1 MTKKHTLIVAM
12 LLASFAIPAFAQS
25 AAEDNFIK
33 KRFSAARDAARK
45 SSAIEDIGILGWSQ
59 FMLDDYGA
67 AGQSFRKLESQ
78 WSSDFDAIFGQAW
91 VAIKTGRYA
100 DAEKFLDR
108 TEGRAAGWQAYMI
121 LDAKAWLA
129 MKKGD
134 LAAAEKYFVEESRSQ
149 SGSGKPDAHVGLGWL
164 WLNRGEL
171 NKAKTAFETGISLDD
186 KCFFCRDGLARIA
199 LMKNDAKEALNQTLA
214 GIAVT
219 ADNNGL
225 NFLLPVV
232 LAANNDAA
240 LSVRTYQNLLQK
252 NPRSAVYRV
261 GLGYSRLAAGNVDDA
276 RNEFQTVL
284 KAEPGN
290 VSAQGGLAA
299 LQIYKTGIVKDGWAA
314 YYKGDLDEA
323 LKQFETRKA
332 EAAAKKNPSAE
343 DGLGWTLLAQG
354 KPAEARNA
362 FRAAIAL
369 DPEFFYS
376 ANGRIAAER
385 AMLGTYQQAWGL
397 LDLGRHDEATALFT
411 KAKSDTPADLQW
423 LIDDG
428 LAWVAY
434 YRKQYDVA
442 EKAFSAILSVN
453 KDAYLSEMGL
463 GWVALEKK
471 DYSAANRRITQSLLK
486 NPYQALTAYTV
497 PAQKLVDAGQFK
509 DARELLTQGERV
521 YPYSAD
527 IQYLMGRAKAGL
539 NDDAGA
545 GGNMT
550 VAAQLAPL
558 YIDPAF
564 DKVKLGVNARQGAL
578 LALAWGLYYAGDPAA
593 AVKRFEQYAAAGG
606 NDVGAVTGRGWSL
619 LAQKK
624 LPEATAAFRSAQQ
637 KGAGADAEAGLGW
650 TSLNGEKLADAEKS
664 FKAALKATPF
674 HASAQ
679 SGLAALQ
686 YRKTTL
692 VKDGWESYYKGDYSK
707 ALAAFDS
714 RRDEASRAGNPAA
727 EDGRGWT
734 LLARGEVKAALAAFD
749 AALKIDANYF
759 ASQSGR
765 IAAGRTDLV
774 HYQRAW
780 ASLDAGKYAE
790 ARTAFT
796 TARAE
801 TTPEFAWLVEDG
813 LAWTSFY
820 EKDIDGAD
828 KAFAAV
834 VAKTPGA
841 YLSQKGLGYVAVER
855 KQFPAALKFLT
866 TSYSR
871 APYQGI
877 AAYTVPAAKM
887 IEQSA
892 MSEAKDVLALG
903 AMAYP
908 YSADIQ
914 YLTARALAG
923 LQDGKG
929 AAKAAAAAAALA
941 PVAIDPAFDKL
952 QLPPA
957 ASREGL
963 ANLGWGLYFAGDNAK
978 AIKRFD
984 QALQAGATDPNVSRG
999 KAFALFRQA
1008 KYAEALPLLEA
1019 AAKLE
1024 PKTLLPVVE
1033 TVPIPGT
1040 SQSWTL
1046 EYSAATTLA
1055 WTFYRM
1061 GDAARADKM
1070 FEDALNANPLS
1081 IDALTGR
1088 GYARLALKDKSGANR
1103 YFEQALQI
1111 SPAYPD
1117 ARRGLEAA
1125 GKT

>member
-1 MTKKHTLIVAM
+1 MTKKNQLIVAA
-12 LLASFAIPAFAQS
+12 LLAAFVLPALAQS
-25 AAEDNFIK
+25 PAEDNFVK
-33 KRFSAARDAARK
+33 KRFSAARDSARR

-67 AGQSFRKLESQ
+67 AEQSFRRLESQ
-78 WSSDFDAIFGQAW
+78 WPSDFDAIFGQAW
-91 VAIKTGRYA
+91 VAIKAGRYA
-100 DAEKFLDR
+100 DAERFLGR
-108 TEGRAAGWQAYMI
+108 AEGRAAGWQAYMV

-134 LAAAEKYFVEESRSQ
+134 SAAAEKLFLEESRSQ

-164 WLNRGEL
+164 AFNRGDFD
-171 NKAKTAFETGISLDD
+171 KAKTAFEAGVARDD

-199 LMKNDAKEALNQTLA
+199 LIKSDAMEALKQTLA
-214 GIAVT
+214 GIDVT
-219 ADNNGL
+219 SDNNGL

-240 LSVRTYQNLLQK
+240 LSIRTYQNLLQK
-252 NPRSAVYRV
+252 YPRSAAYRV
-261 GLGYSRLAAGNVDDA
+261 GLGYSRLAAGNVADA
-276 RNEFQTVL
+276 RNEFQAVL

-290 VSAQGGLAA
+290 ISAQGGLAA
-299 LQIYKTGIVKDGWAA
+299 LQIYKTEIVKDGWTA

-323 LKQFETRKA
+323 LKQFEAKKA

-362 FRAAIAL
+362 FRAAIGL

-385 AMLGTYQQAWGL
+385 AMLGTYMQAWGL
-397 LDLGRHDEATALFT
+397 LDIGRHDEAAALFA
-411 KAKSDTPADLQW
+411 KAKAETPADLQW

-434 YRKQYDVA
+434 YRKQYDAA
-442 EKAFSAILSVN
+442 EKAFTAILSAN

-471 DYSAANRRITQSLLK
+471 DYSAANRRISQSLLK
-486 NPYQALTAYTV
+486 NPYQALNVYTV
-497 PAQKLVDAGQFK
+497 PAQKLVDAGQFR

-527 IQYLMGRAKAGL
+527 LQYLMARAKAGL

-545 GGNMT
+545 GSSMT
-550 VAAQLAPL
+550 AAAQLAPL

-564 DKVKLGVNARQGAL
+564 DKVRLGVNARQGAL

-593 AVKRFEQYAAAGG
+593 AVKRFEQYVTAGG
-606 NDVGAVTGRGWSL
+606 TDVSAVTGRGWSL
-619 LAQKK
+619 LAQKQ
-624 LPEATAAFRSAQQ
+624 LPEATTAFQSAQQ
-637 KGAGADAEAGLGW
+637 KGAGADADAGLGW
-650 TSLNGEKLADAEKS
+650 TSLNGEKFADAEKS

-674 HASAQ
+674 HAAAQ

-692 VKDGWESYYKGDYSK
+692 VKDGWEAYYKGDYDK

-714 RRDEASRAGNPAA
+714 RRDEALRAGNPAA
-727 EDGRGWT
+727 EDGRGWA
-734 LLARGEVKAALAAFD
+734 LLGKRDVRGALAAFD
-749 AALKIDANYF
+749 AALTIDADYF
-759 ASQSGR
+759 SSQSGR
-765 IAAGRTDLV
+765 IAANRADLV
-774 HYQRAW
+774 HYQQGW
-780 ASLDAGKYAE
+780 ASIDTGKYAE
-790 ARTAFT
+790 ARAAFT
-796 TARAE
+796 TARGE
-801 TTPEFAWLVEDG
+801 TTPEFSWLVDDG

-820 EKDIDGAD
+820 EKDLDGAD

-841 YLSQKGLGYVAVER
+841 YLSHKGRGYVAVER
-855 KQFPAALKFLT
+855 KQFPEAVKFLT
-866 TSYSR
+866 ASYSR

-877 AAYTVPAAKM
+877 PSYTVPASKM
-887 IEQSA
+887 IEQGA
-892 MSEAKDVLALG
+892 LAEAKSVLALG
-903 AMAYP
+903 ATAYP
-908 YSADIQ
+908 YSADIR
-914 YLTARALAG
+914 YLTARALTN
-923 LQDGKG
+923 LRDEKG
-929 AAKAAAAAAALA
+929 ASRAAAAAAALA

-963 ANLGWGLYFAGDNAK
+963 ANLGWGLYFAGDNAS

-984 QALQAGATDPNVSRG
+984 QALQAGATDPNISRG
-999 KAFALFRQA
+999 KAFALFRQG

-1024 PKTLLPVVE
+1024 PKPLLPVIE
-1033 TVPIPGT
+1033 MVPIPGT
-1040 SQSWTL
+1040 NQSWTI

-1055 WTFYRM
+1055 WTYYRM
-1061 GDAARADKM
+1061 GDAAKADRM
-1070 FEDALNANPLS
+1070 FEDALNANPFS

-1088 GYARLALKDKSGANR
+1088 GYARLAMKDATGARR